1 MLVNNQQSHG
11 EIGVFYNK
19 LCGIKY
25 YYNFLDFQKSYPATI
40 FDFGSPLMVL
50 NLLASFYFESAAYY
64 IVIILQLIRG
74 VNVYSL
80 TFSYIFHA
88 FYFKSPLS
96 IQILST
102 SLLYESKNLV
112 ITVYGKLGNL
122 IFLYR
127 SPSQTIEEFETFV
140 KNLELNLE
148 LIFNKNPYMST
159 DFGDFN
165 AKSHYWYKGDK
176 TTASVSE
183 LEIMGSNYGFT
194 QIINEPT
201 HKIED
206 SSSCIDLDFIS
217 QTNMVLDGG
226 VHSSVHQN
234 SHHWIVFAKLDL
246 KVYYPPPY
254 EMHVQHYKYANTA
267 CIKNALASF
276 NWEQALFSDSFI
288 DKKISVLREAI
299 INVISN
305 LFIYSQ

>member
-148 LIFNKNPYMST
+148 FTFNKNPYLT
-159 DFGDFN
+159 IVIADFN
-165 AKSHYWYKGDK
+165 AKSQNWYIGNN
-176 TTASVSE
+176 TTACGSKLE
-183 LEIMGSNYGFT
+183 LMTCQYRLTF
-194 QIINEPT
+194 
-201 HKIED
+201 
-206 SSSCIDLDFIS
+206 
-217 QTNMVLDGG
+217 
-226 VHSSVHQN
+226 
-234 SHHWIVFAKLDL
+234 
-246 KVYYPPPY
+246 
-254 EMHVQHYKYANTA
+254 
-267 CIKNALASF
+267 
-276 NWEQALFSDSFI
+276 
-288 DKKISVLREAI
+288 
-299 INVISN
+299 
-305 LFIYSQ
+305 